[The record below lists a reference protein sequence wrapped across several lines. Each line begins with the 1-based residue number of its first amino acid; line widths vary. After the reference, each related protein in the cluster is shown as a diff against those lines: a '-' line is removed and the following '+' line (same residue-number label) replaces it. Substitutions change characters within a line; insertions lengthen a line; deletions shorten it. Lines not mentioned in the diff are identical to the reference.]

1 MLSIN
6 GLERPIAIY
15 LYGRKMYEMLA
26 TPAAAASAGSGVR
39 DCGAPAAESAG
50 DDEVRSAGAGAGTI
64 TPARRCDATCL
75 LTELRLYISIFNE
88 YNRGAG

>member
-50 DDEVRSAGAGAGTI
+50 DDEVRSAGAGRRNNHAGGTEV
-64 TPARRCDATCL
+64 RCHVSFDRTKAVHL
-75 LTELRLYISIFNE
+75 HIQ
-88 YNRGAG
+88 